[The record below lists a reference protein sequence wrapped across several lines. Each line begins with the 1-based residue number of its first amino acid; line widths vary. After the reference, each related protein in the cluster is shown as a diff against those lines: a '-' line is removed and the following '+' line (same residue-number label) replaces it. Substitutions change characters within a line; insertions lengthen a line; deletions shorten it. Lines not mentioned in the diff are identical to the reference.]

1 MGQLDGKV
9 AIVTGGNR
17 GIGKGIARGL
27 AAEGA
32 SLTIAARN
40 AELLEETANEFRANG
55 TKVLGCPDRC
65 NGRNTDQ
72 STPLKNRWRNTDAW
86 TSS

>member
-17 GIGKGIARGL
+17 GIGKGIAKGL

-40 AELLEETANEFRANG
+40 AELLEETANELRANG
-55 TKVLGCPDRC
+55 TKVLAVPDRC
-65 NGRNTDQ
+65 NGRGTDQ
-72 STPLKNRWRNTDAW
+72 STF
-86 TSS
+86 